1 MHWLKRV
8 HAAIDNLEG
17 LIGEVRY
24 NLNEQND
31 KVYKVLLHMKHIK
44 KNYLRLE

>member
-1 MHWLKRV
+1 MHRLKRV
-8 HAAIDNLEG
+8 RAAIDNLEG
-17 LIGEVRY
+17 LIGEVRH

-31 KVYKVLLHMKHIK
+31 KLYRVALHMKHIK